1 MPNQNRSI
9 FFLLTNDDNICSND
23 CNNGSTYHNQ
33 EWVEIFLLYNTACD
47 TVFSITFNAA
57 NFLLLHVSKI
67 EELLCCVCVTTT
79 TSTKPTGS
87 T

>member
-1 MPNQNRSI
+1 MMII
-9 FFLLTNDDNICSND
+9 FVVMTAIMAVLITIK
-23 CNNGSTYHNQ
+23 NGLKFS
-33 EWVEIFLLYNTACD
+33 LLYNTACD

-57 NFLLLHVSKI
+57 NFFLLHVSKI